1 MEDTVNIAKS
11 DIWKAIWLADNAS
24 TPSKISDLLK
34 SFLPSKEI
42 KSSPGKV
49 KFAIVIGHNKSATG
63 AYAKAPLNMS
73 EFQMHSLITDLLVK
87 RADSDPNIEIKGFER
102 KPVKSYTAQI
112 LECYKR
118 VNDWDPDYVIEL
130 HFNWLNGAGRV
141 EMIYH
146 TGSKVG
152 LQMAKVALKTVSN
165 FIPGKQKTIPRG
177 KKDRGGLSLASAKA
191 PAIMTEAFDCSNED
205 HRKTVSD
212 LGIDGQARMYY
223 TIIEKISKLVE

>member
-11 DIWKAIWLADNAS
+11 DIWKAIWLADNA
-24 TPSKISDLLK
+24 TTRSKISDLLR
-34 SFLPSKEI
+34 SLLPSKEI

-49 KFAIVIGHNKSATG
+49 KFAVVIGHNERATG

-73 EFQMHSLITDLLVK
+73 EFNMHSLITDQLVK
-87 RADSDPNIEIKGFER
+87 RAESDPNVEIKGFER
-102 KPVKSYTAQI
+102 KPIKSYTAQI

-118 VNDWDPDYVIEL
+118 VNDWEPDYVIEL

-152 LQMAKVALKTVSN
+152 LQMAKIGLKTLSN
-165 FIPGKQKTIPRG
+165 FIVGKQKVIPRS
-177 KKDRGGLSLASAKA
+177 KNDRGGLSLASAKA
-191 PAIMTEAFDCSNED
+191 PAIMTEGFDCSNEN
-205 HRKTVSD
+205 HRNIISD

-223 TIIEKISKLVE
+223 TIIEKIANLEK